1 MSIDNRKNFAR
12 LHGRPVLAGQTW
24 HDIHG
29 TARVM
34 AVAEGYAMM
43 RRNNCMPFAIP
54 VKALDENWRIDVPG
68 VI

>member
-1 MSIDNRKNFAR
+1 MDKPKNFAR
-12 LHGRPVLAGQTW
+12 LHGRPVLAGQKW
-24 HDIHG
+24 HDVHG

-34 AVAEGYAMM
+34 AVAEGFAMM
-43 RRNNCMPFAIP
+43 RRKNCVPFTIT